1 MGIDWCRTGSVGN
14 GNSSDDNVLVFK
26 EDEDMAHGKFEIF
39 MDTAGEYRFHLRA
52 SNGEI
57 ILASQ
62 GYNQKSGCLNG
73 IESVRENAPDAELV
87 DLTKED

>member
-1 MGIDWCRTGSVGN
+1 
-14 GNSSDDNVLVFK
+14 
-26 EDEDMAHGKFEIF
+26 MAHGKFEIF